1 MTPEFCGKCVKAK
14 QPCASGLADA
24 KGKRCPQVAH
34 ACRTAEGEA
43 VWRAVSRSGGWT
55 GGGMVPRR
63 LDRAAIRARLPEIEN
78 WILEELMDAF
88 EPAALAASAKVE
100 EAERATRKQ
109 AGKGP
114 K

>member
-1 MTPEFCGKCVKAK
+1 MTPEFCGKCVKSK
-14 QPCASGLADA
+14 QPCASGLPDT

-43 VWRAVSRSGGWT
+43 IWRAVSRSGGWS

-63 LDRAAIRARLPEIEN
+63 LDRAAIRARLPGIED

-88 EPAALAASAKVE
+88 EPAALAASAKAE
-100 EAERATRKQ
+100 EAVRKQ
-109 AGKGP
+109 GGKGT